1 MEEAYTAAIVGCSSR
16 PPTEWRALDAE
27 AGPEGGEGGS
37 NPGQILNP
45 KFSNN

>member
-27 AGPEGGEGGS
+27 AGPEAGPEGGEGGS
-37 NPGQILNP
+37 NHGQILNP
-45 KFSNN
+45 